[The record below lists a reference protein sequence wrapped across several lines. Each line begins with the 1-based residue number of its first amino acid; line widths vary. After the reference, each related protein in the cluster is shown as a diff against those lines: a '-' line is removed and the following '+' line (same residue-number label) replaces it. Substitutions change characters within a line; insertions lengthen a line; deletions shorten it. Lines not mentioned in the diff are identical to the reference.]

1 MKLAVAAI
9 VKNEKDCLPEWLAY
23 HRLVGA
29 CHFLIADNGSSDG
42 TRELLA
48 ARDDVTLLD
57 VPTEGKVPPQLEAYE
72 RLLAACPSWI
82 EVLAFIDADEFL
94 VPMDAAEPVA
104 VGTQRVP
111 SLLPWLERRFADESV
126 GAVVLNWACFGS
138 SGEVF
143 REPGLVIE
151 RFTRRAAQAFGPNRH
166 YKSLVRPQWVSGFDN
181 PHHVRLSRGRHVDA
195 RGEPL
200 QLRTDREGLERSG
213 LSEEVVWEGARINHY
228 IVKSVEEFLAGK
240 ARRGSASRAEYVKG
254 RSYFERHDRNDE
266 CCERAA
272 ALAPRLEAALAAP
285 SIDVSVQA
293 RSEAAI
299 EWPFSLVRRLGRRV
313 LDTMGS
319 SHDAPPFRWAL
330 DYPSEQRAPWYLPSG
345 RVVQGWVLLPSELAP
360 SASRARVVARWL
372 PEHELCHPL
381 EIARPDVIEAVLGV
395 NPDAHPQ
402 RRCGFRFTV
411 PPRLAHFHLELVL
424 DERRWPLQEV
434 RCQPPE
440 ADDAGPLKVVEGH
453 EGWLFLDNDTNA
465 SVDQYR
471 GRVRLTDRG
480 LAGWQAYLSGL
491 ARLASEIE
499 TPWSMLVAPAKETV
513 MGPRYHPETQGACQP
528 IDQLLALPESLGI
541 VHPVSALQA
550 LGDDAFIR
558 TDTHWTQRGAMTAT
572 VELAASLGL
581 NRDAVMQAFADD
593 RYVSRAM
600 GGDLG
605 NKLTPRQT
613 CDVEMLRSFSY
624 IRYRV
629 YDNGLPNFGRLLVI
643 AYPEALIEGTCLV
656 FGSSSTN
663 SMFHFLSRLFR
674 RVIFIHSAGNLDREV
689 VAATGPDYL
698 VVQTNA
704 RFLVQVPVL
713 EQSLAGMIENKIAR
727 LDDAE
732 LSRIE
737 ERAID
742 AAASDLEAWGLAR
755 WQRLASERLVAR
767 RKA

>member
-9 VKNEKDCLPEWLAY
+9 VKNEADSLPEWLAY

-42 TRELLA
+42 TRALLA

-72 RLLAACPSWI
+72 RLLAACPSRI

-94 VPMDAAEPVA
+94 VPMDAAGPAAGE
-104 VGTQRVP
+104 TRRVP

-143 REPGLVIE
+143 REPGLVTE
-151 RFTRRAAQAFGPNRH
+151 RFTRRAAQGFGPNHH
-166 YKSLVRPQWVSGFDN
+166 YKSLVRPDRVAGFDN
-181 PHHVRLSRGRHVDA
+181 PHHVRLGRGRHVDA

-200 QLRTDREGLERSG
+200 RLRSDAQGKERLG
-213 LSEEVVWEGARINHY
+213 LSDAVVWEGARINHY

-272 ALAPRLEAALAAP
+272 ALAPHLEAAL
-285 SIDVSVQA
+285 SVPA
-293 RSEAAI
+293 VGRPI
-299 EWPFSLVRRLGRRV
+299 EPGGESVNEGPLGLVRRLGRRV
-313 LDTMGS
+313 RDSLVTEP
-319 SHDAPPFRWAL
+319 DAPPFRWAL

-345 RVVQGWVLLPSELAP
+345 RVVQGWVLLPAELAP

-381 EIARPDVIEAVLGV
+381 EIARPDVIEAVLGES
-395 NPDAHPQ
+395 PDAHPQ

-471 GRVRLTDRG
+471 GRVRLTDGG
-480 LAGWQAYLSGL
+480 LAGWQGYLRGL
-491 ARLASEIE
+491 AGLAAENEI
-499 TPWSMLVAPAKETV
+499 PWSMLVAPAKETV
-513 MGPRYHPETQGACQP
+513 MGPRYHPEAQGACQP
-528 IDQLLALPESLGI
+528 VDQLLALPESPGI
-541 VHPVSALQA
+541 VHPVSALER

-581 NRDAVMQAFADD
+581 GREAVVQVFAED

-613 CDVEMLRSFSY
+613 CDVEMLRSFSFV
-624 IRYRV
+624 RYRV

-643 AYPEALIEGTCLV
+643 AYPEALVEGTCLV

-663 SMFHFLSRLFR
+663 SMFHFLCRLFR

-689 VAATGPDYL
+689 VAATRPDYL

-704 RFLVQVPVL
+704 RFLVQVPAL
-713 EQSLAGMIENKIAR
+713 EQSLARMIGDKVAR
-727 LDDAE
+727 LDDDE
-732 LSRIE
+732 LARVE
-737 ERAID
+737 ERTI
-742 AAASDLEAWGLAR
+742 AAEASDLESWGLAR
-755 WQRLASERLVAR
+755 WQRLAAECLSAR
-767 RKA
+767 SKA